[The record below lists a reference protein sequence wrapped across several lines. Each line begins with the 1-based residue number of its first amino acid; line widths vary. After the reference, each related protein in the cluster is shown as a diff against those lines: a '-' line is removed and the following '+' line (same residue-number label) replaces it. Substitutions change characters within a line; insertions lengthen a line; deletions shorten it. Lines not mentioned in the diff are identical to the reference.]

1 MRSDMSRRDR
11 NSSPSS
17 QSDHDDDET
26 RPHGAAD
33 TSPLQRRRRI
43 HDTDDDDANAASGHA
58 PAAVQASDVVVI
70 ATSSEESHNDM
81 WLRPRSRPGTPAQ
94 VLTPAQRRPTPP
106 RQTATQPTPRRSSR
120 NTDRITSRAAP
131 SHPQQ
136 QRSRFDPE
144 AEESSDASNHTSECA
159 ESDTDAGD
167 M

>member
-1 MRSDMSRRDR
+1 MSRRSR
-11 NSSPSS
+11 NASPSS
-17 QSDHDDDET
+17 QSDHDDDEI
-26 RPHGAAD
+26 RPHGVAD
-33 TSPLQRRRRI
+33 PSPQHRRRRI
-43 HDTDDDDANAASGHA
+43 HDTDDDDANAASEHV

-94 VLTPAQRRPTPP
+94 VLTPAQSRPTPP
-106 RQTATQPTPRRSSR
+106 RQTAPQQTPRRSSR
-120 NTDRITSRAAP
+120 NTDRTATRIAP
-131 SHPQQ
+131 SHHQQ
-136 QRSRFDPE
+136 QRSRFEPE